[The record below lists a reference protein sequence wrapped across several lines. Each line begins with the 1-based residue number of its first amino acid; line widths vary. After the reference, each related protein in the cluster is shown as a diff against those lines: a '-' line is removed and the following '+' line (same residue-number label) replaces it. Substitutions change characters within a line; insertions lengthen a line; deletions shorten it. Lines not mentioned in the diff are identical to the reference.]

1 MSVFEAFLKIVLKF
15 TDLKWGQVRD
25 DLISKSIKVL
35 RKYRDGATPE
45 DLRNSKLISGLED
58 FYEELYEIY
67 KSLDGQVDK
76 LMESLSSF
84 IKAPV
89 PCKLKIIGIFE
100 TLLRE

>member
-1 MSVFEAFLKIVLKF
+1 MSVFEAFLRIVLQF
-15 TDLKWGQVRD
+15 TDLKWGQIRD

-35 RKYRDGATPE
+35 RKYRDGSTPE
-45 DLRNSKLISGLED
+45 DLKDSKLVLGLED

-67 KSLDGQVDK
+67 KSLGSEVDK
-76 LMESLSSF
+76 LLESLSSF

-100 TLLRE
+100 TLLRK

>member
-45 DLRNSKLISGLED
+45 DLKDSKLISGLED

-67 KSLDGQVDK
+67 KSLNGQVDK

>member
-1 MSVFEAFLKIVLKF
+1 MNIFEAFLKIVLKF

-25 DLISKSIKVL
+25 DLISKSIKIL
-35 RKYRDGATPE
+35 RKYGDGATPQ
-45 DLRNSKLISGLED
+45 DLKDSKLILGLED

-76 LMESLSSF
+76 LTESLSSF

>member
-1 MSVFEAFLKIVLKF
+1 MSLFEAFLKIVLKF

-35 RKYRDGATPE
+35 RKYEEGKSPE
-45 DLRNSKLISGLED
+45 DLKDSKLISGIED
-58 FYEELYEIY
+58 FYEELYVIHQ
-67 KSLDGQVDK
+67 SLDGNVDK
-76 LMESLSSF
+76 LTEALSSF

>member
-45 DLRNSKLISGLED
+45 DLKNSKLISGLED

-67 KSLDGQVDK
+67 RSLDGQVDK

-84 IKAPV
+84 IKAPI